1 MKLGNIALRLRDKS
15 TVDLIGGAA
24 DYELAR
30 NKTLGNAVKTA
41 AFVLPVQ
48 EIAVR
53 NDMDN
58 DVYQLVSERFAVVV
72 AVRMDTNHMDKT
84 GFLAY
89 NKLDDIRQE
98 LFEAFLGLDIG
109 TIDDNEAY
117 ADTSVIEF
125 YQGQILDINR
135 GYLWYQYVFE
145 YTVTIETQ
153 VSELPTDYLD
163 RLHTDYE
170 LAPSDNLPIDED
182 LPVTSFEPDVREDI
196 DFEALRDEL

>member
-15 TVDLIGGAA
+15 TIDLIGGAA

-30 NKTLGNAVKTA
+30 NKTLGNNVKTA

-48 EIAVR
+48 EIAAR
-53 NDMDN
+53 NDVDN
-58 DVYQLVSERFAVVV
+58 DIYQIVSERFAVVV

-89 NKLDDIRQE
+89 NELDDIRQE

-109 TIDDNEAY
+109 TIDDNDAY
-117 ADTSVIEF
+117 ADTSIIEF

-135 GYLWYQYVFE
+135 GYLWYQYIFE
-145 YTVTIETQ
+145 YSVTLETQ
-153 VSELPTDYLD
+153 SIDLPTDYLD
-163 RLHTDYE
+163 TLYTQYV
-170 LAPSDNLPIDED
+170 LAPSDDLPVTED
-182 LPVTSFEPDVREDI
+182 LPVTSFDPDATEDL
-196 DFEALRDEL
+196 DLDALR